1 MCTLDTDQA
10 LYQQQQSQ
18 CWLHCFVLFTLQV
31 LVEYNDLAGLSV
43 ILGLLVLTTL
53 GTMLLPIETKGKSL
67 SVCSQ

>member
-1 MCTLDTDQA
+1 M
-10 LYQQQQSQ
+10 
-18 CWLHCFVLFTLQV
+18 
-31 LVEYNDLAGLSV
+31 EYNDLAGLSV